1 MFSRYF
7 QPERHSVVDP
17 DLSGLE
23 VGGYLRADSRD
34 SMEVKRRAEL
44 WSPEL
49 EQETKREL
57 HSAKVRIEERL
68 SNIGKTLAENEDMLQ
83 SSKRF
88 AAKFQLASGGGKI

>member
-23 VGGYLRADSRD
+23 VGGYLRVESRD
-34 SMEVKRRAEL
+34 SVEVKRRAEL

-49 EQETKREL
+49 E
-57 HSAKVRIEERL
+57 
-68 SNIGKTLAENEDMLQ
+68 
-83 SSKRF
+83 
-88 AAKFQLASGGGKI
+88 